1 MKTEFSQ
8 QIFEKGSNIKFR
20 KNPSSGS
27 RVVPCGQTDRQTDRQ
42 TNMKP
47 IITVHNFTKAPNK
60 EKETNIQISETVVD
74 YRGKQTQGLLRAKYT
89 LYQVS
94 STGRSNV
101 DRPRT

>member
-8 QIFEKGSNIKFR
+8 QIFEKVSNIKFR

-27 RVVPCGQTDRQTDRQ
+27 RVVPCGLKDRQM
-42 TNMKP
+42 NMKP
-47 IITVHNFTKAPNK
+47 TVTVHNFAKAPNK

-74 YRGKQTQGLLRAKYT
+74 YEGKQTQGLLRAKRHT